1 MEIDTESKASHDAEA
16 VPVTDQPSGDENSKI
31 EKNNTASDSTDTPKE
46 TGVKH
51 TDVSDT
57 TDTSN
62 GTGDESR
69 KETNGVSNG
78 NDESE
83 DVDVE
88 ENGADNEAEMK
99 AEKKQMELAV
109 EMMNL
114 RMLMS

>member
-1 MEIDTESKASHDAEA
+1 MCIYRVCLISFRISSRYKVIFPMEIDTESKASHDAEA
-16 VPVTDQPSGDENSKI
+16 VPVTDQPSGDEKSKI
-31 EKNNTASDSTDTPKE
+31 ANSPKVEKNNTASDSTDTPKE

-78 NDESE
+78 ND
-83 DVDVE
+83 DWR
-88 ENGADNEAEMK
+88 
-99 AEKKQMELAV
+99 LY
-109 EMMNL
+109 
-114 RMLMS
+114 